1 MSQADFVEHIGE
13 KNLVANVRDALRRAR
28 EIDAGSAGMDQE
40 AASDLEHAY
49 FN

>member
-13 KNLVANVRDALRRAR
+13 KNLVANVQDALKRAH
-28 EIDAGSAGMDQE
+28 EIDAGLAGLGEE
-40 AASDLEHAY
+40 AASRIEHAY